1 MPDVSIIIVNWNT
14 RQLLADCINDVK
26 QYTHDLTYEII
37 VVDNASSDGSQEMVR
52 STFPDVHL
60 IANTENFGFARAN
73 NQAIRCSRGR
83 YVLLLNSDA
92 FVRDQ
97 TIAQTVAFMDAHP
110 DAGMVGCKLR
120 YADGRLQPSCTTF
133 PTLFTELL
141 IATQLE
147 RLFPKSRL
155 FGAYRMT
162 YWDFND
168 IREVDVI
175 MGAYMLVRATAI
187 EQLGMLDESYFMY
200 SEEVDWCYRFKQNGW
215 RVYFYPYVEAI
226 HLWGGSSKPVRV
238 EMLIQLYLSRV
249 AFFRRYYGR
258 TSASLLKLI
267 VGLSCLLRIGP
278 GFWYYLL
285 TANAQQRQKHYAF
298 WKLLRVLPSM

>member
-26 QYTHDLTYEII
+26 SYTHDLTYEII

-52 STFPDVHL
+52 ATFPDVHL
-60 IANTENFGFARAN
+60 IANNENVGFARAN

-110 DAGMVGCKLR
+110 AAGMVGCKLR

-215 RVYFYPYVEAI
+215 KVYFYPYVETI

-249 AFFRRYYGR
+249 AFFRRYYGT
-258 TSASLLKLI
+258 TSANLLKLI
-267 VGLSCLLRIGP
+267 VGFSCLLRIGP
-278 GFWYYLL
+278 GSWYYLL

-298 WKLLRVLPSM
+298 RKLLRVLPSM

>member
-14 RQLLADCINDVK
+14 RQLLADCINDIK
-26 QYTHDLTYEII
+26 SYTHDLTYEII

-52 STFPDVHL
+52 TTFPDVHL
-60 IANTENFGFARAN
+60 IANTENVGFARAN
-73 NQAIRCSRGR
+73 NQAIRGSRGR

-155 FGAYRMT
+155 FGTYRMT
-162 YWDFND
+162 YWNFND
-168 IREVDVI
+168 IRKVDVI

-215 RVYFYPYVEAI
+215 KVYFYPYVEAI

-249 AFFRRYYGR
+249 AFFRRYYGT
-258 TSASLLKLI
+258 TSANLLKLI
-267 VGLSCLLRIGP
+267 VGFSCLLRIGP

-298 WKLLRVLPSM
+298 RKLLRVLPSM

>member
-14 RQLLADCINDVK
+14 RQLLADCINDIK
-26 QYTHDLTYEII
+26 SYTHDLTYEII

-52 STFPDVHL
+52 ATFPDVHL
-60 IANTENFGFARAN
+60 IANNENVGFARAN

-215 RVYFYPYVEAI
+215 KVYFYPYVEAI

-249 AFFRRYYGR
+249 AFFRRYYGT
-258 TSASLLKLI
+258 TSANLLKLI
-267 VGLSCLLRIGP
+267 VGFSCLLRIGP
-278 GFWYYLL
+278 GSWYYLL

-298 WKLLRVLPSM
+298 RKLLRVLPSM

>member
-14 RQLLADCINDVK
+14 RQLLADCINDIK
-26 QYTHDLTYEII
+26 SYTHDLTYEII

-52 STFPDVHL
+52 TTFPDVHL
-60 IANTENFGFARAN
+60 IANTENVGFARAN
-73 NQAIRCSRGR
+73 NQAIRGSRGR

-155 FGAYRMT
+155 FGTYRMT
-162 YWDFND
+162 YWNFND

-215 RVYFYPYVEAI
+215 KVYFYPYVEAI

-249 AFFRRYYGR
+249 AFFRRYYGT
-258 TSASLLKLI
+258 TSANLLKLI
-267 VGLSCLLRIGP
+267 VGFSCLLRIGP

-298 WKLLRVLPSM
+298 RKLLRVLPSM